1 MMRLKYWIFLL
12 AISGYN
18 NLKAQLTTTTLSGQ
32 NLIQAEDGSWEK
44 STSHSNTTKKSSEYD
59 VQISA
64 LLDKAETI
72 ERTYFA
78 SKYRADMNISKCETA
93 LSKIKKKENKDKY
106 AQLTDILKKLKD
118 QQRIETRQYT
128 QSAEN
133 VKTVRNISNLKP
145 KKQKAA
151 VEEWAEILNVNVE
164 KEAVN
169 PQIGIG
175 LKENSYQNLKTQ
187 KSDCLYA
194 TQYGKEN
201 KPSIELAALPFFTY
215 TSPQLKQYFKE
226 KELMETQASLVREG
240 KNIFLKLQ
248 ISIISRDAAK
258 NYGTIPK
265 AGMLRLTFVNGS
277 NVSLFAQEDVRY
289 DIENYTGKAI
299 YSIRYPIQKEDI
311 DALKKTPLDTAGIVW
326 SSGFEM
332 YDIYNVDTII
342 LLFNC
347 LDSIK
352 S

>member
-1 MMRLKYWIFLL
+1 MRLKYWIFLL
-12 AISGYN
+12 ALSGYN
-18 NLKAQLTTTTLSGQ
+18 NLTAQLTMTTLSGQ
-32 NLIQAEDGSWEK
+32 NLIQAEDGSWTK
-44 STSHSNTTKKSSEYD
+44 STTLSNTTKNPSEYD
-59 VQISA
+59 IQINA

-78 SKYRADMNISKCETA
+78 SKYRAEMNISKCETA
-93 LSKIKKKENKDKY
+93 LSRIKKKENKDKY
-106 AQLTDILKKLKD
+106 DQLTDILKKLKD
-118 QQRIETRQYT
+118 QQRIEDRQYT

-151 VEEWAEILNVNVE
+151 VEKWAEILNVNVE

-187 KSDCLYA
+187 KSDCHYA
-194 TQYGKEN
+194 TQYGKDN

-226 KELMETQASLVREG
+226 KELMETQASLIREG

-265 AGMLRLTFVNGS
+265 ASMLRLTFVNGS

-299 YSIRYPIQKEDI
+299 YIIRYPIQKEDI

>member
-18 NLKAQLTTTTLSGQ
+18 NLTAQLTMTTLSGQ
-32 NLIQAEDGSWEK
+32 IVIQSEDGTWEK
-44 STSHSNTTKKSSEYD
+44 STSQSNITKKSSEYD
-59 VQISA
+59 IQISA
-64 LLDKAETI
+64 LLDKAEAI

-78 SKYRADMNISKCETA
+78 SKYRAEMNISKCETA
-93 LSKIKKKENKDKY
+93 LSKLKKKENKDKY
-106 AQLTDILKKLKD
+106 DQLTDILKKLKD
-118 QQRIETRQYT
+118 QQRIEDRQYT

-133 VKTVRNISNLKP
+133 VNTVRNISNLKP
-145 KKQKAA
+145 KKQKST
-151 VEEWAEILNVNVE
+151 VEKWAEILNVNVE
-164 KEAVN
+164 KEAAN
-169 PQIGIG
+169 PQIAAPV
-175 LKENSYQNLKTQ
+175 KNNSFQNSKIQ
-187 KSDCLYA
+187 KSDCIYA
-194 TQYGKEN
+194 TQYSKDN

-226 KELMETQASLVREG
+226 KELMETQASLSQEG
-240 KNIFLKLQ
+240 KNVFLKLQ

-258 NYGTIPK
+258 NYGYIPK
-265 AGMLRLTFVNGS
+265 ASMLRLTFVNGS
-277 NVSLFAQEDVRY
+277 NVSLFAQEDVHY

-299 YSIRYPIQKEDI
+299 YSIRYPILKEDI

-347 LDSIK
+347 LNSIK